1 MSKQRQQ
8 QRAKRRR
15 RQQGQPA
22 AAAPAAV
29 AAVAAPRTED
39 AAPVPAGTR
48 PDFRR
53 ILGSSSFRWSISLL
67 LFGFFFLLLSQA
79 IPHDYGFM
87 ELGFLF
93 TLSVYDLV
101 LAMLGLAVACAMAPR
116 AADMRNIVL
125 VFFAVLAGMLMFF
138 DPIFRVIFSSPLGDY
153 LFLIAPGAVMLTGAS
168 LWLSGV
174 WRQRA
179 VMLAAGVVAFS
190 MSLFIG
196 LDDLGIGIFDFT
208 VGTVLCSLWLVV
220 APALPLRQFRGPWLT
235 IPSRIVGSWLV
246 VIGIIVLASLYVPLP
261 VRAPALPD
269 PTLPDGGQSME
280 LNIPD
285 DGSPPTLNGEE
296 LPLDLPAP
304 EDGAGIE
311 DQSSL

>member
-8 QRAKRRR
+8 QRAKKRRR
-15 RQQGQPA
+15 LQGQSATVSPA
-22 AAAPAAV
+22 VV
-29 AAVAAPRTED
+29 AAVPVRGTKD
-39 AAPVPAGTR
+39 AVPVPAGTR

-53 ILGSSSFRWSISLL
+53 ILRSSSFRWSISLL
-67 LFGFFFLLLSQA
+67 LFGFFFLLLSQT

-93 TLSVYDLV
+93 TLSVYDIV

-116 AADMRNIVL
+116 AVDMRNIVL
-125 VFFAVLAGMLMFF
+125 VFFGVLAGMLMFF
-138 DPIFRVIFSSPLGDY
+138 DPIFQLIFSSPLGDY
-153 LFLIAPGAVMLTGAS
+153 LFLVAPGAVMLTGAS

-174 WRQRA
+174 WRQWA
-179 VMLAAGVVAFS
+179 VMLAAGIVAFS

-261 VRAPALPD
+261 MKAPALPD
-269 PTLPDGGQSME
+269 PTMPDGGKPVE
-280 LNIPD
+280 LLIPD

-296 LPLDLPAP
+296 LPLDLLAPDNGPANDNQP
-304 EDGAGIE
+304 S
-311 DQSSL
+311 Q

>member
-8 QRAKRRR
+8 QRAKKR
-15 RQQGQPA
+15 RQQQGQSATGSPA
-22 AAAPAAV
+22 TV
-29 AAVAAPRTED
+29 AAVPVRSTED
-39 AAPVPAGTR
+39 AVPVPAGTR

-53 ILGSSSFRWSISLL
+53 ILRSSSFRWSISLL
-67 LFGFFFLLLSQA
+67 LFGLFFLLLSQT

-93 TLSVYDLV
+93 TLSVYDIV

-125 VFFAVLAGMLMFF
+125 VFFCVLAGMLMFF
-138 DPIFRVIFSSPLGDY
+138 DPIFQAIFASPLGDY

-179 VMLAAGVVAFS
+179 VMLASGVVAFS

-220 APALPLRQFRGPWLT
+220 APALPLRRFRGPWLT

-261 VRAPALPD
+261 MKAPALPD
-269 PTLPDGGQSME
+269 PTMPDGGTPME
-280 LNIPD
+280 LQIPD
-285 DGSPPTLNGEE
+285 DGSAPTLNGEE
-296 LPLDLPAP
+296 LPLDLLAP
-304 EDGAGIE
+304 DDGTGIE
-311 DQSSL
+311 DQSSQ

>member
-1 MSKQRQQ
+1 MTKQRQQ
-8 QRAKRRR
+8 QRAKKR
-15 RQQGQPA
+15 RQQQGQATTAPP
-22 AAAPAAV
+22 APATAV
-29 AAVAAPRTED
+29 LMRDRED

-48 PDFRR
+48 PDFHR

-67 LFGFFFLLLSQA
+67 LFGFFFLLLSQT

-93 TLSVYDLV
+93 TLSVYDIV

-125 VFFAVLAGMLMFF
+125 VFFGVLAGMLMFF
-138 DPIFRVIFSSPLGDY
+138 DPIFQAIFASPLGDY
-153 LFLIAPGAVMLTGAS
+153 LFMIAPGAVMLTGAS
-168 LWLSGV
+168 LWLSGA

-179 VMLAAGVVAFS
+179 VMLSAGVVAFS

-261 VRAPALPD
+261 VKAPALPD
-269 PTLPDGGQSME
+269 PTMPDGGTPME
-280 LNIPD
+280 LQIPD

-296 LPLDLPAP
+296 LPLDLLAPA
-304 EDGAGIE
+304 DGTGTE
-311 DQSSL
+311 DQSSQ